1 MHMVLVADY
10 CGEKLAWFLGITSP
24 KYQSAIDEY
33 NRIKKQVCIIKIYSS
48 PFSLETANRHVIRLV
63 LKYWVIQNVS
73 GSFMT

>member
-33 NRIKKQVCIIKIYSS
+33 NRIKKQVCIIKIIHLL
-48 PFSLETANRHVIRLV
+48 FHWRQQIV
-63 LKYWVIQNVS
+63 
-73 GSFMT
+73 M